1 MHLEAGNEF
10 VLTTGDYIGDE
21 HKVAITYDTLYKD
34 VKKGGKILI
43 DDGLIELE
51 IENIKNG
58 DIFCR
63 VLNGGELGERKGV
76 HLPDKPPQS
85 RKFDSLLT
93 QTGAVLLL
101 LLPKLKMQKA
111 WKT

>member
-1 MHLEAGNEF
+1 MLCFLIQQSSEIRTGLLKDGKKVHLEVGNEF

-51 IENIKNG
+51 IE
-58 DIFCR
+58 R
-63 VLNGGELGERKGV
+63 L
-76 HLPDKPPQS
+76 
-85 RKFDSLLT
+85 
-93 QTGAVLLL
+93 
-101 LLPKLKMQKA
+101 
-111 WKT
+111 